1 VVLGILEPAPLT
13 GRIAVRLASGGH
25 PPALVL
31 RADGT
36 AGYLP
41 TPGGLLVG
49 ALPDARFTAADTV
62 LDPGDTLLLYTD
74 GLTEA
79 RTGEARD
86 SLYGDDALLAF
97 ATAHSGAAPH
107 AVIQALTHLLAGFGD
122 GVNDDTT
129 LLALGVP
136 AHASTTNRTP

>member
-1 VVLGILEPAPLT
+1 MCLFDYAAALWCAP
-13 GRIAVRLASGGH
+13 GRG
-25 PPALVL
+25 PALVL

-36 AGYLP
+36 ADCLP

-49 ALPDARFTAADTV
+49 GALPDARFTTADTV
-62 LDPGDTLLLYTD
+62 LGPGDTLLLYTG

-79 RTGEARD
+79 RTGEGRD

-107 AVIQALTHLLAGFGD
+107 AVIRALTHLLAGFGD
-122 GVNDDTT
+122 GVNDDTA
-129 LLALGVP
+129 LLSLGVP